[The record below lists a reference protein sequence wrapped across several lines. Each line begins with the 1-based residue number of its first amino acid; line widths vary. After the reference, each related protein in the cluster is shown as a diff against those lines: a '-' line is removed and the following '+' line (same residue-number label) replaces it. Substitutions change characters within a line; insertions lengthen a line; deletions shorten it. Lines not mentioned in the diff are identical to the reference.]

1 MEPQHLRMSGRV
13 SPALEKSSS
22 IGQTGE
28 TKAGAQPS
36 NSISVQGVS
45 YTIRERVGPWWN
57 FSLYCKKWTRQI
69 LKDVSFHI
77 ESGQIM
83 GILGNS
89 GSGKTTLLD
98 AISGRLI
105 YKGNFFGEVYVNGRQ
120 LKKEQFR
127 DCFSYVPQSDTLLSF
142 LTVQESLTYT
152 ALLTLKKCS
161 NNFIKKKVD
170 AVMTELSLSH
180 MADKIIGS
188 HNIGGISGGE
198 RRRVSVA
205 AQLLQDPKVML
216 LDEPTTGL
224 DCLTANQLV
233 LLLSELAHRDRIVI
247 LTIHQPRSELF
258 RLFDKIAI
266 MSFGEMVFCGNP
278 MEMITFF
285 SDCGYSCPEQS
296 NPFDYYVDL
305 TSVDTRSKERELE
318 TYSRVQEIV
327 SSYKNSEIFSKV
339 LTTIEKTKYM
349 KDLPPIPLKN
359 KDSPSTFYKIW
370 VLLRRTTRNFSRDK
384 TGIIMR
390 LLQNLLFGLFIA
402 FFLLRLKNDLV
413 KGAVQDRVGLVY
425 QCVSAPPYTGM
436 LNAVALFTPL
446 RAISDQESKDG
457 LYKKW
462 QMLLAYIVHFLPF
475 SVISVAIF
483 SVFIYWTIGLYPDAS
498 RFGIFFA
505 AVLASHII
513 GELLT
518 LIILGMVQNP
528 NIVQSGVVLLNSAGV
543 IAGTGLVR
551 TIEEMPTPFKLL
563 SFLTFQKYTSEILI
577 VNEFYGLNFTCGGAN
592 SSTANNAA
600 CIFSQGIQFI
610 DKNFPGALSRFT
622 IDFLILYAF
631 LPVLAIIAILSFK
644 IRERIIDRQ

>member
-1 MEPQHLRMSGRV
+1 MEPQHLRMSGRA

-36 NSISVQGVS
+36 DSVSVQGVS

-98 AISGRLI
+98 AISGRLT
-105 YKGNFFGEVYVNGRQ
+105 YKDSFFGEVYVNGRQ

-339 LTTIEKTKYM
+339 LTAIEKTKYM

-390 LLQNLLFGLFIA
+390 LLQNLLFSLFIA

-518 LIILGMVQNP
+518 LVILGVVQNP

-543 IAGTGLVR
+543 IVGTGLVR

-563 SFLTFQKYTSEILI
+563 SFLTFQKYTSEVLI

>member
-1 MEPQHLRMSGRV
+1 
-13 SPALEKSSS
+13 
-22 IGQTGE
+22 
-28 TKAGAQPS
+28 
-36 NSISVQGVS
+36 
-45 YTIRERVGPWWN
+45 RERVGPWWN
-57 FSLYCKKWTRQI
+57 VSLYHKKWTRQI

-98 AISGRLI
+98 AISGRL
-105 YKGNFFGEVYVNGRQ
+105 GHEDNFFGEVYVNGQQ

-152 ALLTLKKCS
+152 ALLTLQKSS
-161 NNFIKKKVD
+161 NDLIKKKVD
-170 AVMTELSLSH
+170 AVMAELSLSH
-180 MADKIIGS
+180 IADKIIGS
-188 HNIGGISGGE
+188 RTFVGISGGE
-198 RRRVSVA
+198 RRRVSIA

-224 DCLTANQLV
+224 DCLTANQIV
-233 LLLSELAHRDRIVI
+233 SLLSELAHRDRIVI
-247 LTIHQPRSELF
+247 ITIHQPRSELF
-258 RLFDKIAI
+258 RLFDKIAV

-278 MEMITFF
+278 VEMITFF
-285 SDCGYSCPEQS
+285 SNCGYSCPEQS
-296 NPFDYYVDL
+296 NPFDFYVDL

-318 TYSRVQEIV
+318 TYSRVQVIV
-327 SSYKNSEIFSKV
+327 SAYKNSEIFSKV
-339 LTTIEKTKYM
+339 LAAIERTKRM
-349 KDLPPIPLKN
+349 KELPPIPFKN
-359 KDSPSTFYKIW
+359 KESPTCGQ
-370 VLLRRTTRNFSRDK
+370 LLLFCFIIRRTTRNFSRDK
-384 TGIIMR
+384 IGLIMR
-390 LLQNLLFGLFIA
+390 LLQNLLFGLFVT
-402 FFLLRLKNDLV
+402 FFR
-413 KGAVQDRVGLVY
+413 AVQDRVGLIY
-425 QCVSAPPYTGM
+425 QCVSAPPYTGV
-436 LNAVALFTPL
+436 LNAVALFPPL

-483 SVFIYWTIGLYPDAS
+483 STFIYWTAGLNPDAS

-505 AVLASHII
+505 VVLATHII

-518 LIILGMVQNP
+518 VVLLGMVQDP

-543 IAGTGLVR
+543 IVGTGLVR
-551 TIEEMPTPFKLL
+551 TIEEMPTPFKIL
-563 SFLTFQKYTSEILI
+563 SYLTFQKYSSEVLV

-592 SSTANNAA
+592 SSTATDAA
-600 CIFSQGIQFI
+600 CTFSRGTQFI
-610 DKNFPGALSRFT
+610 EKNFPGALSRFT

-631 LPVLAIIAILSFK
+631 LPGLAIIAILSFK
-644 IRERIIDRQ
+644 IRERTSSR

>member
-1 MEPQHLRMSGRV
+1 MSDSGF
-13 SPALEKSSS
+13 STLERSSHS
-22 IGQTGE
+22 GQTGE
-28 TKAGAQPS
+28 AKAVLQPS
-36 NSISVQGVS
+36 VSISVRGIN

-57 FSLYCKKWTRQI
+57 TSLCHKKWTQQI
-69 LKDVSFHI
+69 LKDVSFHLD
-77 ESGQIM
+77 SGQIM

-98 AISGRLI
+98 AISGRLGH
-105 YKGNFFGEVYVNGRQ
+105 KDNFFGDVYVNGHQ

-127 DCFSYVPQSDTLLSF
+127 DCFSYVPQSATLLSF
-142 LTVQESLTYT
+142 LTIQESLTYT
-152 ALLTLKKCS
+152 ALLTLQKCS
-161 NNFIKKKVD
+161 NDFIKKKVVT
-170 AVMTELSLSH
+170 VMAELSLIH
-180 MADKIIGS
+180 IADKIIGS
-188 HNIGGISGGE
+188 HILAGISGGE
-198 RRRVSVA
+198 RRRVSIA

-224 DCLTANQLV
+224 DCLTANQIV
-233 LLLSELAHRDRIVI
+233 SLLSELAHRDRIVI
-247 LTIHQPRSELF
+247 ITIHQPRSELF

-296 NPFDYYVDL
+296 NPFDFYVDL

-318 TYSRVQEIV
+318 TYSRVQVIV
-327 SSYKNSEIFSKV
+327 AAYKNSEIFSKV
-339 LTTIEKTKYM
+339 LAAIERTRCM
-349 KDLPPIPLKN
+349 KELPPIPFKT
-359 KDSPSTFYKIW
+359 KDSPSAFYKLWI
-370 VLLRRTTRNFSRDK
+370 LLRRTTRNFSRDK
-384 TGIIMR
+384 MGVIMR
-390 LLQNLLFGLFIA
+390 LLQNLLFGLFVA
-402 FFLLRLKNDLV
+402 FFLLRLRNDLI

-436 LNAVALFTPL
+436 LNAVALFPPL

-475 SVISVAIF
+475 SIISVAIF
-483 SVFIYWTIGLYPDAS
+483 STFLYWTTGLYPDAS

-505 AVLASHII
+505 VVLASHII

-518 LIILGMVQNP
+518 LVVLGVVQNP

-543 IAGTGLVR
+543 IVGTGLLR
-551 TIEEMPTPFKLL
+551 TIDEMPTPFKML
-563 SFLTFQKYTSEILI
+563 SYLTFQKYSSELLI

-592 SSTANNAA
+592 SSIAINAA
-600 CIFSQGIQFI
+600 CIFSHGIQFI
-610 DKNFPGALSRFT
+610 EKNFPSALSHFT
-622 IDFLILYAF
+622 INFLVLYAF
-631 LPVLAIIAILSFK
+631 LPGLAIIAILSFK
-644 IRERIIDRQ
+644 VRDRVIGRQ

>member
-1 MEPQHLRMSGRV
+1 MSDRE
-13 SPALEKSSS
+13 SLALKRSSR
-22 IGQTGE
+22 QTGE
-28 TKAGAQPS
+28 AKAAVQPS
-36 NSISVQGVS
+36 GSISVQGIS

-57 FSLYCKKWTRQI
+57 ASLYHKRWTRQI

-77 ESGQIM
+77 ETGQMM

-98 AISGRLI
+98 AISGRLGH
-105 YKGNFFGEVYVNGRQ
+105 KDNFFGEVYVNGHQ

-127 DCFSYVPQSDTLLSF
+127 DCFSYVPQCDTLLSF
-142 LTVQESLTYT
+142 LTIQESLTYT
-152 ALLTLKKCS
+152 ALLTLQKCS

-170 AVMTELSLSH
+170 EVMAELSLSH
-180 MADKIIGS
+180 IADKIIGS
-188 HNIGGISGGE
+188 RIFVGISGGE
-198 RRRVSVA
+198 RRRVSIA
-205 AQLLQDPKVML
+205 AQLLQDAKVML

-224 DCLTANQLV
+224 DCLTANQIV
-233 LLLSELAHRDRIVI
+233 SLLSELAHRDRIVI
-247 LTIHQPRSELF
+247 ITIHQPRSELF

-285 SDCGYSCPEQS
+285 SDCGYLCPEQS
-296 NPFDYYVDL
+296 NPFDFYVDL

-318 TYSRVQEIV
+318 TYSRVQVIV
-327 SSYKNSEIFSKV
+327 SAYKNSEIFSKV
-339 LTTIEKTKYM
+339 LAAIERTKSM
-349 KDLPPIPLKN
+349 KELPPIPFKN
-359 KDSPSTFYKIW
+359 KDSPSAFCKLWI
-370 VLLRRTTRNFSRDK
+370 LLRRTTRNLSRDK
-384 TGIIMR
+384 MGIIMR
-390 LLQNLLFGLFIA
+390 LLQNLLFGLFVA
-402 FFLLRLKNDLV
+402 FFLLRLRSDLE

-436 LNAVALFTPL
+436 LNAVALFPPL

-483 SVFIYWTIGLYPDAS
+483 STFIYWTTGLYPDAS

-505 AVLASHII
+505 VVLASHII

-518 LIILGMVQNP
+518 LVILGVVQNP

-543 IAGTGLVR
+543 IVGTGLVR
-551 TIEEMPTPFKLL
+551 TIEEMPTPFKIL
-563 SFLTFQKYTSEILI
+563 SYLTFQKYSSEVLV
-577 VNEFYGLNFTCGGAN
+577 VNEFYGLNFTCGEAN
-592 SSTANNAA
+592 SSTAANAV
-600 CIFSQGIQFI
+600 CVFSHGMQFI
-610 DKNFPGALSRFT
+610 DNHFPGALSRFT
-622 IDFLILYAF
+622 TNFLILYAF
-631 LPVLAIIAILSFK
+631 LPGLAIIAILSFK
-644 IRERIIDRQ
+644 LRERIIGRQ

>member
-1 MEPQHLRMSGRV
+1 MSCRG
-13 SPALEKSSS
+13 SPALERRS
-22 IGQTGE
+22 GQAGE
-28 TKAGAQPS
+28 AKATAQPS
-36 NSISVQGVS
+36 DSISVQSVS
-45 YTIRERVGPWWN
+45 YSVRERVGLWWN
-57 FSLYCKKWTRQI
+57 VSSYHKKWTRQI

-98 AISGRLI
+98 AVSGRLNH
-105 YKGNFFGEVYVNGRQ
+105 KDEFFGEVYVNGRQ

-152 ALLTLKKCS
+152 ALLTLQKRP
-161 NNFIKKKVD
+161 NDFIQKKVD
-170 AVMTELSLSH
+170 AVMAELSLSH
-180 MADKIIGS
+180 IADKIIGS
-188 HNIGGISGGE
+188 RIFAGISGGE
-198 RRRVSVA
+198 RRRVSIA

-224 DCLTANQLV
+224 DCLTANQIV
-233 LLLSELAHRDRIVI
+233 SLLSELAHRGRIVVI
-247 LTIHQPRSELF
+247 TIHQPRSELF

-278 MEMITFF
+278 VEMITFF

-296 NPFDYYVDL
+296 NPFDFYVDL
-305 TSVDTRSKERELE
+305 TSVDTRSKERELA
-318 TYSRVQEIV
+318 TYSRVQVIV
-327 SSYKNSEIFSKV
+327 SAYKNSEIFSKV
-339 LTTIEKTKYM
+339 LAAIERTKGM
-349 KDLPPIPLKN
+349 KELPPIPFKN
-359 KDSPSTFYKIW
+359 KDSPSGSYKLWI
-370 VLLRRTTRNFSRDK
+370 LLRRTTRNFLRDRM
-384 TGIIMR
+384 GVVMR

-402 FFLLRLKNDLV
+402 FFLLRLRNDLV

-436 LNAVALFTPL
+436 LNAVALFSPL

-483 SVFIYWTIGLYPDAS
+483 STFIYWTIGLYPDAS
-498 RFGIFFA
+498 RFAIFFA
-505 AVLASHII
+505 AILASHII

-518 LIILGMVQNP
+518 LAVLGVVQNP
-528 NIVQSGVVLLNSAGV
+528 NIVQSAAVLLNSAGV
-543 IAGTGLVR
+543 IVGTGLVR
-551 TIEEMPTPFKLL
+551 TIEEMPTPFKIL
-563 SFLTFQKYTSEILI
+563 SYFTFQRYTSEVLI

-592 SSTANNAA
+592 SSTNAA
-600 CIFSQGIQFI
+600 CVFSNGVQFI
-610 DKNFPGALSRFT
+610 DEHFPGALSRFT
-622 IDFLILYAF
+622 MDFLILYAF
-631 LPVLAIIAILSFK
+631 VPGLAILALLSFK
-644 IRERIIDRQ
+644 IRETITDR

>member
-1 MEPQHLRMSGRV
+1 MSGRG
-13 SPALEKSSS
+13 SPGLERSRSG
-22 IGQTGE
+22 GQTGE
-28 TKAGAQPS
+28 AKATAQPS
-36 NSISVQGVS
+36 NSISVRGVS
-45 YTIRERVGPWWN
+45 YTVRERVGPWWN
-57 FSLYCKKWTRQI
+57 VSFYHKKWTRQI

-98 AISGRLI
+98 AISGRLGH
-105 YKGNFFGEVYVNGRQ
+105 KDNFSGEVCVNGRQ

-127 DCFSYVPQSDTLLSF
+127 DCVSYVPQSDTLLSF

-152 ALLTLKKCS
+152 ALLTLQKCS
-161 NNFIKKKVD
+161 NNFIRKKVD
-170 AVMTELSLSH
+170 AVMAELSLSYI
-180 MADKIIGS
+180 ADKIIGS
-188 HNIGGISGGE
+188 RIFVGISGGE
-198 RRRVSVA
+198 RRRVSIA

-224 DCLTANQLV
+224 DCLTANQIV
-233 LLLSELAHRDRIVI
+233 SLLSELAHRSRIVVM
-247 LTIHQPRSELF
+247 TIHQPRSELF

-285 SDCGYSCPEQS
+285 SNCGYSCPEQS
-296 NPFDYYVDL
+296 NPFDFYVDL

-318 TYSRVQEIV
+318 TYSRVQVIV
-327 SSYKNSEIFSKV
+327 STYKNSEIFSKV
-339 LTTIEKTKYM
+339 LAAIERTKCM
-349 KDLPPIPLKN
+349 KELPPIPFKN
-359 KDSPSTFYKIW
+359 KDSPSAFYKLWI
-370 VLLRRTTRNFSRDK
+370 LLRRTTRNFSRDK
-384 TGIIMR
+384 MGIIMR
-390 LLQNLLFGLFIA
+390 LLQNLLFGLFVA
-402 FFLLRLKNDLV
+402 FFLLRLRNDLV

-436 LNAVALFTPL
+436 LNAVALFPPL

-483 SVFIYWTIGLYPDAS
+483 STFIYWTAGLYPDAS
-498 RFGIFFA
+498 RFGIFFSV
-505 AVLASHII
+505 VLASHII

-518 LIILGMVQNP
+518 LVILGVVQNT

-543 IAGTGLVR
+543 IVGTGLVR
-551 TIEEMPTPFKLL
+551 TIEEMPTPFKIL
-563 SFLTFQKYTSEILI
+563 SYLTFQKYSSEILI
-577 VNEFYGLNFTCGGAN
+577 VNEFYGLNFTCGKSN
-592 SSTANNAA
+592 SSTAINAA
-600 CIFSQGIQFI
+600 CIFSHGIQFI
-610 DKNFPGALSRFT
+610 EKNFPGALSRFT
-622 IDFLILYAF
+622 IDFLILYTF
-631 LPVLAIIAILSFK
+631 LPGLAIIAILSFK
-644 IRERIIDRQ
+644 IRERIIGRQ

>member
-1 MEPQHLRMSGRV
+1 MSARA
-13 SPALEKSSS
+13 SPTLGKSGS
-22 IGQTGE
+22 IGHTGE
-28 TKAGAQPS
+28 AKAAGQPPD
-36 NSISVQGVS
+36 SISAQGVS

-98 AISGRLI
+98 AISGRLGH
-105 YKGNFFGEVYVNGRQ
+105 KDNFFGEVYVNGHQ
-120 LKKEQFR
+120 LKREQFR

-142 LTVQESLTYT
+142 LTIQESLTYT

-161 NNFIKKKVD
+161 NTSIKKKVD
-170 AVMTELSLSH
+170 AVMAELSLSH
-180 MADKIIGS
+180 IADKIIGS
-188 HNIGGISGGE
+188 HNVIGISGGE

-258 RLFDKIAI
+258 KLFDKIAI
-266 MSFGEMVFCGNP
+266 MSFGEMVFCGSP

-285 SDCGYSCPEQS
+285 SGCGYSCPEQS
-296 NPFDYYVDL
+296 NPFDFYVDL

-318 TYSRVQEIV
+318 TYSRVQEFV
-327 SSYKNSEIFSKV
+327 SAYRNSEIFSKA
-339 LTTIEKTKYM
+339 LAAIEKTKCM
-349 KDLPPIPLKN
+349 KDLPPIPFKN
-359 KDSPSTFYKIW
+359 KDSPSGFYQILI
-370 VLLRRTTRNFSRDK
+370 LLRRATRNFSRDK
-384 TGIIMR
+384 MGIIMR
-390 LLQNLLFGLFIA
+390 LLQNLLFSLFIA
-402 FFLLRLKNDLV
+402 VFLLRLRNDAQV
-413 KGAVQDRVGLVY
+413 AVQDRVGLIY

-436 LNAVALFTPL
+436 LNAVALFPPL

-462 QMLLAYIVHFLPF
+462 QMLVAYIVHFLPF
-475 SVISVAIF
+475 SVFSVAIF
-483 SVFIYWTIGLYPDAS
+483 SVFIYWTVGLYPDAS

-505 AVLASHII
+505 VVLASHMI

-518 LIILGMVQNP
+518 LVILGIVQNP
-528 NIVQSGVVLLNSAGV
+528 QIVQSGVVLLNSAGV
-543 IAGTGLVR
+543 IVGTGLVR

-563 SFLTFQKYTSEILI
+563 SFLTFQKYSSEVLV
-577 VNEFYGLNFTCGGAN
+577 VNEFYGLNFTCGEAN
-592 SSTANNAA
+592 SSTANNAG
-600 CIFSQGIQFI
+600 CVFSQGVQFI
-610 DKNFPGALSRFT
+610 EKSYPGALSRFT
-622 IDFLILYAF
+622 IDFLVLYAF
-631 LPVLAIIAILSFK
+631 LPVLAIIAIISFK
-644 IRERIIDRQ
+644 LRERIIDRQ

>member
-1 MEPQHLRMSGRV
+1 MSGRA
-13 SPALEKSSS
+13 SPTLEKNGS
-22 IGQTGE
+22 IGHAGE
-28 TKAGAQPS
+28 GKAVWQLPD
-36 NSISVQGVS
+36 SISVQGVS

-98 AISGRLI
+98 AISGRLGH
-105 YKGNFFGEVYVNGRQ
+105 KDNFFGEVYLNGHQ
-120 LKKEQFR
+120 LKREQFR

-152 ALLTLKKCS
+152 ALLTLKNFS
-161 NNFIKKKVD
+161 NSSIRKKVD
-170 AVMTELSLSH
+170 AVMAELSLSH
-180 MADKIIGS
+180 IADKIIGS
-188 HNIGGISGGE
+188 RNVAGISGGE

-233 LLLSELAHRDRIVI
+233 LLLSKLAHRDRIVI

-258 RLFDKIAI
+258 KLFDKIAI

-296 NPFDYYVDL
+296 NPFDFCVDL
-305 TSVDTRSKERELE
+305 TSVDTRSKEHELE
-318 TYSRVQEIV
+318 TYTRVQEFV
-327 SSYKNSEIFSKV
+327 SAYRNSEIFSRV
-339 LTTIEKTKYM
+339 LTAIEKTKCM
-349 KDLPPIPLKN
+349 KELPPIPFKN
-359 KDSPSTFYKIW
+359 KDAPSGFYQILI
-370 VLLRRTTRNFSRDK
+370 LLRRATRNLSRDK
-384 TGIIMR
+384 IGIIMR

-402 FFLLRLKNDLV
+402 FFLLRLRSDLTQ
-413 KGAVQDRVGLVY
+413 GAVQDRVGLVY

-462 QMLLAYIVHFLPF
+462 QMLVAYIVHFLPF

-483 SVFIYWTIGLYPDAS
+483 SIFIYWTTGLYPDAS

-505 AVLASHII
+505 VVLASHMI

-518 LIILGMVQNP
+518 LVILGVVQDP
-528 NIVQSGVVLLNSAGV
+528 NIVQSGVVLINSAGV
-543 IAGTGLVR
+543 VVGTGLVR
-551 TIEEMPTPFKLL
+551 TIEDMPTPFKLL
-563 SFLTFQKYTSEILI
+563 SFFTFQKYSSEVLV
-577 VNEFYGLNFTCGGAN
+577 VNEFYGLNFTCGGDN
-592 SSTANNAA
+592 SSAANNPA
-600 CIFSQGIQFI
+600 CIFSQGIWFI
-610 DKNFPGALSRFT
+610 EKNYPGALSRFT
-622 IDFLILYAF
+622 VDFLILYAF
-631 LPVLAIIAILSFK
+631 IPVLAIIAILSFK
-644 IRERIIDRQ
+644 LRDRIIDRQ

>member
-1 MEPQHLRMSGRV
+1 MFASLVVVQKLLSNY
-13 SPALEKSSS
+13 SEKSV
-22 IGQTGE
+22 QTSFYLPDNAE
-28 TKAGAQPS
+28 MVYS
-36 NSISVQGVS
+36 
-45 YTIRERVGPWWN
+45 RERVGPWWN

>member
-22 IGQTGE
+22 MGQTGE

-36 NSISVQGVS
+36 DSVSVQGVS

-98 AISGRLI
+98 AISGRLT
-105 YKGNFFGEVYVNGRQ
+105 YKDSFSGEVYVNGRQ

-170 AVMTELSLSH
+170 AVMTELSLGH

-233 LLLSELAHRDRIVI
+233 LLLSELAHRGRIVI

-339 LTTIEKTKYM
+339 LTAIEKTKYM

-518 LIILGMVQNP
+518 LVILGMVQNP

-543 IAGTGLVR
+543 IVGTGLVR

-563 SFLTFQKYTSEILI
+563 SFLTFQKYTSEVLI

>member
-1 MEPQHLRMSGRV
+1 MSGRA
-13 SPALEKSSS
+13 SPTLGKS
-22 IGQTGE
+22 GNTEQTGE
-28 TKAGAQPS
+28 AKAAAQPCDS
-36 NSISVQGVS
+36 VSIRDVS
-45 YTIRERVGPWWN
+45 YTIRERVGPWWK
-57 FSLYCKKWTRQI
+57 FSSYCKKWTRQI

-98 AISGRLI
+98 AISGRLAH
-105 YKGNFFGEVYVNGRQ
+105 KDNFFGEVYVNGRQ

-142 LTVQESLTYT
+142 LTIQESLTYT

-161 NNFIKKKVD
+161 KNFIKKKVD
-170 AVMTELSLSH
+170 AVMSELSLSD
-180 MADKIIGS
+180 MADKIIGCR
-188 HNIGGISGGE
+188 NFVGISGGE

-233 LLLSELAHRDRIVI
+233 MLLSELAHRGRIVI

-266 MSFGEMVFCGNP
+266 MTFGEMVFCGNP

-296 NPFDYYVDL
+296 NPFDFYGKFSSKLCREKDKGL
-305 TSVDTRSKERELE
+305 TSTPLRPCIS
-318 TYSRVQEIV
+318 TSRTQTAG
-327 SSYKNSEIFSKV
+327 SYTDHKTQICCGCT
-339 LTTIEKTKYM
+339 LTS
-349 KDLPPIPLKN
+349 L
-359 KDSPSTFYKIW
+359 F
-370 VLLRRTTRNFSRDK
+370 LLFCFVIRRTTRNFSRDK
-384 TGIIMR
+384 IGIIMR
-390 LLQNLLFGLFIA
+390 LLQNLLFGLFVA
-402 FFLLRLKNDLV
+402 FFLLRLRKDLV

-436 LNAVALFTPL
+436 LNAVALFPPL

-483 SVFIYWTIGLYPDAS
+483 S
-498 RFGIFFA
+498 
-505 AVLASHII
+505 
-513 GELLT
+513 
-518 LIILGMVQNP
+518 
-528 NIVQSGVVLLNSAGV
+528 
-543 IAGTGLVR
+543 
-551 TIEEMPTPFKLL
+551 
-563 SFLTFQKYTSEILI
+563 TFMY
-577 VNEFYGLNFTCGGAN
+577 
-592 SSTANNAA
+592 
-600 CIFSQGIQFI
+600 
-610 DKNFPGALSRFT
+610 
-622 IDFLILYAF
+622 
-631 LPVLAIIAILSFK
+631 
-644 IRERIIDRQ
+644 

>member
-1 MEPQHLRMSGRV
+1 MVCS
-13 SPALEKSSS
+13 
-22 IGQTGE
+22 
-28 TKAGAQPS
+28 
-36 NSISVQGVS
+36 
-45 YTIRERVGPWWN
+45 RERVGPWWN

-98 AISGRLI
+98 AISGRLT
-105 YKGNFFGEVYVNGRQ
+105 YKDSFFGEVYVNGRQ

-339 LTTIEKTKYM
+339 LTAIEKTKYM

-390 LLQNLLFGLFIA
+390 LLQNLLFSLFIA

-518 LIILGMVQNP
+518 LVILGVVQNP

-543 IAGTGLVR
+543 IVGTGLVR

-563 SFLTFQKYTSEILI
+563 SFLTFQKYTSEVLI